1 MPMNEDA
8 AMRIPRILMY
18 EGSFSF
24 LKDAC
29 STQFSRNPRV
39 NELQMTVDDYI
50 LSMTFD
56 NTVRAIV
63 ESLECR
69 KRVFQLSTTLELTN
83 DAKLRTAIRVDEEQ
97 IATLLVSVLSSKPD
111 EEVILR
117 LEGDSAQ
124 NFIDVVQ
131 ESLDR
136 GFIMAQEH
144 TRMALRI
151 VRKLSESCDRLPSSL
166 FIVGIEGRDEHPTFG
181 GGFGDIYRAS
191 YGGQRVAL
199 KRMRHFLRGSD
210 LRRTRLK
217 FCREALLWKDLH
229 HPHILP
235 FLGIDADSFP
245 SFLCMVSPWMENG
258 TVMNYLKTHGYASV
272 DKLLYEIAQGLEYLH
287 SRDIVHGDLRGANIL
302 VKDDWSACLSDF
314 GLSIFSDATSTTST
328 NRGGSL
334 YWMAPELLFP
344 ERFGLKFTRTPATDV
359 YAFGCV
365 CFELYTGRPPFSD
378 LFEPAACMKV
388 LDGERAER
396 PSGPPAMSDTL
407 WQNVTEFWAQAS
419 AMRPSTGFVLQNMI
433 WPTPDPRLPPAL
445 PDTPSAPS
453 TPTGNLPSTSP
464 VINESSSSLATSA
477 TEEAMIPLD
486 GAFTRFANLSDFKID
501 GEVLPVRLSAEPE
514 QTPLVNQGDEL
525 FIGPSED
532 TPQENSW
539 LGNRISFTDS
549 APHQYPLSTKP
560 DSGYDHLR
568 TSLVDCDSDGDEQSI
583 HQVSSLDDAS
593 SLVENASL
601 LVHVSSSVKGKLSS
615 VLSPSSIPVTSR
627 AIVADS
633 LFSHVS
639 RSPST
644 RRRVNV
650 SSLLGEIGMDDSDGR
665 YFTLGSS
672 WGMETSP
679 SQKRKWW
686 QPKAL
691 SALKDF
697 LPSKNSRHV
706 PAFVKGQSKKQAGRN
721 LVEA

>member
-1 MPMNEDA
+1 
-8 AMRIPRILMY
+8 MY
-18 EGSFSF
+18 EGSLSF

-396 PSGPPAMSDTL
+396 PSAMSDTL

-433 WPTPDPRLPPAL
+433 WPTPDPPLPPSL

-453 TPTGNLPSTSP
+453 TPNWEPSRHF
-464 VINESSSSLATSA
+464 

-486 GAFTRFANLSDFKID
+486 GAFTRFPNLSDFGID

-514 QTPLVNQGDEL
+514 QTPLLNQGND
-525 FIGPSED
+525 
-532 TPQENSW
+532 
-539 LGNRISFTDS
+539 ISFTDS
-549 APHQYPLSTKP
+549 APHQHPLSAKP

-568 TSLVDCDSDGDEQSI
+568 TSLVDYDSDGDEQSI
-583 HQVSSLDDAS
+583 HQMSSFDDAS

-601 LVHVSSSVKGKLSS
+601 LVHVPSSAKGKLSS

-650 SSLLGEIGMDDSDGR
+650 SSLLGEIRMDDSDGR

-672 WGMETSP
+672 WGMETPP

-691 SALKDF
+691 SALEDF

-721 LVEA
+721 LVEKLSGSSKVLSAEQIGARTKA